1 MKKYNELELVI
12 VKIDR
17 MDVITTSFP
26 DGDNNLPWVDVNAA
40 DDSQAFY
47 D

>member
-12 VKIDR
+12 VKFEE

-26 DGDNNLPWVDVNAA
+26 EGDNNLPWVDVNAA
-40 DDSQAFY
+40 DAPQSFY
-47 D
+47 N